1 MFGRLGS
8 DMLKGIPWTELKGK
22 ITFITLPDG
31 KLSIRVYSIDGLSI
45 SNGIPIVLSIP
56 ELPSTNSAGMMLP
69 KSTE

>member
-22 ITFITLPDG
+22 ITFIRLPDG